1 MIRPLLV
8 VIALFCSFLE
18 HCETSV
24 TYCSGMNKLTKKI
37 VERSL
42 IGPIFSSVNMQQQH
56 KDQIDSRSLQI
67 NTIG

>member
-1 MIRPLLV
+1 
-8 VIALFCSFLE
+8 
-18 HCETSV
+18 
-24 TYCSGMNKLTKKI
+24 MNKLTKKI